1 MVNVDEGNNNINT
14 GDKMQRD
21 YVNNNNISNNNKA
34 DSTMLNKKKMLA
46 KAKKSNKYWLDEWII
61 LLEHN
66 LNLNIK

>member
-1 MVNVDEGNNNINT
+1 MVKVDEGNNNINT

-21 YVNNNNISNNNKA
+21 YVNNNNNISNNNKEH
-34 DSTMLNKKKMLA
+34 KKKMLD
-46 KAKKSNKYWLDEWII
+46 KIKKSNKYWLDEWII

>member
-1 MVNVDEGNNNINT
+1 MVKVDEGNNNINT

-46 KAKKSNKYWLDEWII
+46 KAKKSNKY
-61 LLEHN
+61 
-66 LNLNIK
+66 

>member
-1 MVNVDEGNNNINT
+1 MVNVVEGNKNINT

-46 KAKKSNKYWLDEWII
+46 KAKKSNKY
-61 LLEHN
+61 
-66 LNLNIK
+66 